1 MTGLLENIHLALPEI
16 IILVSACA
24 ALLGDLF
31 LRKYVRSIA
40 FICACVGL
48 ASAGVVTFVFWG
60 QFNTIILN
68 GLFISD
74 DLGQLMKL
82 FIYLTVFLSFFYS
95 QHYLD
100 ERQIPSG
107 DYYVLGLF
115 STLGMMALISAHSLL
130 SLYLGLELLSLP
142 LYAMTAIRRTN
153 SDASEAALKYF
164 VMGSIASGMLLY
176 GISLLYGATGHLDLH
191 DIANA
196 IAINGQEQHGL
207 LSFALVFIVAG
218 VGFKL
223 AAMPFH
229 MWAPDVYA
237 GAPSSVTLFIST
249 APKIAALGM
258 AFRLFSIGLVDL
270 STQWQQLILIM
281 ALLSA
286 GAGNLLAIV
295 QTNIKRLFAYSAIS
309 HIGYALFGVLAATT
323 AGFSAS
329 LYYILVYGLMSAA
342 AFGLIVLL
350 SRAGVEIEHIDDL
363 KGLSKRNPWLA
374 FMMMIVLLSMAGIP
388 PTVGFLT
395 KLLVLKAL
403 VDVHMT
409 WVAVLGLVFA
419 VIGAFYYLRI
429 VKVMYFDEPIE
440 AAPVKLPRIATL
452 IFSANCLSLLYLGI
466 LPGALISASINAIT
480 K

>member
-16 IILVSACA
+16 IILISGCF

-31 LRKYVRSIA
+31 LRQYIKSIA
-40 FICACVGL
+40 FICACIGL
-48 ASAGVVTFVFWG
+48 VLAAGVTFLFLG
-60 QFNTIILN
+60 QFNLTILN

-74 DLGQLMKL
+74 DAGQLMKL
-82 FIYLTVFLSFFYS
+82 FIYVTVFLSFIYS
-95 QHYLD
+95 RHYLD
-100 ERQIPSG
+100 ERKMPSG

-115 STLGMMALISAHSLL
+115 STLGMMALVSAHSLL
-130 SLYLGLELLSLP
+130 TLYLGLELLSLP
-142 LYAMTAIRRTN
+142 LYAMTAIRR
-153 SDASEAALKYF
+153 SDADASEAALKYF
-164 VMGSIASGMLLY
+164 VMGAIASGMLLY
-176 GISLLYGATGHLDLH
+176 GISLLYGATGNLDLH
-191 DIANA
+191 AIANA
-196 IAINGQEQHGL
+196 ITLHWTEQGGL
-207 LSFALVFIVAG
+207 LSFALVFIVVG

-237 GAPSSVTLFIST
+237 GAPSSVTLFISA

-258 AFRLFSIGLVDL
+258 AVRLFALGLIDVA
-270 STQWQQLILIM
+270 SQWQQLILIM

-295 QTNIKRLFAYSAIS
+295 QNNIKRLFAYSAIS
-309 HIGYALFGVLAATT
+309 HSGYALLGILAATS
-323 AGFSAS
+323 AGFSAA
-329 LYYILVYGLMSAA
+329 LYYMLVYSIMSVA
-342 AFGLIVLL
+342 AFGLIVLM
-350 SRAGVEIEHIDDL
+350 SRAGLEVEQIDDL
-363 KGLSKRNPWLA
+363 KGLNKRNPWLA
-374 FMMMIVLLSMAGIP
+374 FLMMVVMLSMAGVP

-429 VKVMYFDEPIE
+429 IKVMYFDD
-440 AAPVKLPRIATL
+440 AVDTTPVKFPRVTTA
-452 IFSANCLSLLYLGI
+452 IFSVNCLSLLYLG
-466 LPGALISASINAIT
+466 LFPSGLISVCANAFSG
-480 K
+480 